1 MKRLCKNQ
9 LIGTDRHKTTSQQ
22 LSSLTDYQQLGMLI
36 RSSCLSMECLPKL
49 VITSNYLN
57 LIQME
62 PTLIFVKS
70 KNQAK
75 IIKLSPE

>member
-1 MKRLCKNQ
+1 MKKLYKNQ
-9 LIGTDRHKTTSQQ
+9 LTGTDRHKTTSQQ

-36 RSSCLSMECLPKL
+36 RSSCLSMVCLPKL

-57 LIQME
+57 LIPME